1 MGKVFAAILAGG
13 AGTRMGNPDK
23 PKQFWDLGGV
33 PVVAHT
39 VEKFCL
45 VDDFEKVIVLSPAT
59 WLNQTRDIFRRY
71 LGAYLDRIVVV
82 AGGAERNDTI
92 MNAIAYIEG
101 EYGLDDDT
109 VIVTHDA
116 VRPFVTY
123 RIIQDNIRM
132 AREHGACDTV
142 VPATDTIVQSVDG
155 NLISAI
161 PPRSEY
167 YQGQTPQS
175 FNAKMLKE
183 LFAALSPEQKAIL
196 TDACKICVMGGVPVA
211 LVRGDEANMK
221 LTYTNDMRIARAMMA
236 DATSGGEV
244 RSENGADAASSRD
257 VDAKAGSVSEHA

>member
-1 MGKVFAAILAGG
+1 
-13 AGTRMGNPDK
+13 MGNPDK

-45 VDDFEKVIVLSPAT
+45 VDDFEKVIVLTPST
-59 WLNQTRDIFRRY
+59 WQNQTRDICSRY
-71 LGAYLDRIVVV
+71 LSAYLSKIEVIP
-82 AGGAERNDTI
+82 GGAERNDTI
-92 MNAIAYIEG
+92 MNAIDWIEC

-109 VIVTHDA
+109 IIVTHDA

-123 RIIQDNIRM
+123 RIIEDNIRV
-132 AREHGACDTV
+132 AKEHGACDTV

-155 NLISAI
+155 NLITAI

-175 FNAKMLKE
+175 FNAKMLKS
-183 LFAALSPEQKAIL
+183 LFMQLPEEKKAIL

-221 LTYTNDMRIARAMMA
+221 LTYTNDMRIARAMM
-236 DATSGGEV
+236 
-244 RSENGADAASSRD
+244 RD
-257 VDAKAGSVSEHA
+257 VDASRDGNDHA